1 MDKKIAIYVR
11 VSSRDQAINGFGL
24 DAQEAK
30 CRQYLDLY
38 DKDPNSIV
46 LYKEKGISGKS
57 TNRPQM
63 QEMMKDVRDN
73 KISMIIV
80 YKLDRLTRS
89 VIDTYRLLYE
99 LQEHNCQLIAV
110 IDQLDINSA
119 NGRMIVGILAV
130 FSQWE
135 REVIQERTLDGLQ
148 AMVNQGKY
156 PYAQSPF
163 GWDKD
168 KNKYLSINEFE
179 TNIVNDLADHILDG
193 MSLLE
198 SKTYLFS
205 KYGIKKREETIKK
218 WITRTINSGVF
229 LYHGQTY
236 LDIVPAIM
244 SEEKRLSI
252 IDSIKDHKKLEK
264 DQYYFY
270 GRIYCAKGH
279 KCIQV
284 VTNKHN
290 SNSVDKYFYYFCKDC
305 KKRINQETILVQ
317 ILPQI
322 LSYKND
328 EIKSKEGK
336 VKINLLKNIRRAID
350 ETYESYSS
358 GMIDFAKY
366 IETLTILKKKLS
378 RVSNQISGMKIKTF
392 ESFKQS
398 SPTEKRSLIDSTVKK
413 IIVDMN
419 LKLVIKI
426 IWK

>member
-63 QEMMKDVRDN
+63 QEMMKDVKEN

-89 VIDTYRLLYE
+89 VIDTYKLLYE

-130 FSQWE
+130 FAQWE

-156 PYAQSPF
+156 PYAHSPF
-163 GWDKD
+163 GWNKDQDKF
-168 KNKYLSINEFE
+168 LSVNEFE
-179 TNIVNDLADHILDG
+179 ANVINDLADHVLDG

-205 KYGIKKREETIKK
+205 KYGIRKHEETIKK
-218 WITRTINSGVF
+218 WLTRAMNSGVF
-229 LYHGQTY
+229 QYHGKDY
-236 LDIVPAIM
+236 LDIFPAIM
-244 SEEKRLSI
+244 SEEKRISI
-252 IDSIKDHKKLEK
+252 IDSIKEHKKPEK

-270 GRIYCAKGH
+270 GRIYCTRGH

-284 VTNKHN
+284 VTNKNN
-290 SNSVDKYFYYFCKDC
+290 SNSVDKYYYYYCKEC
-305 KKRINQETILVQ
+305 KKRINQETILKQ

-350 ETYESYSS
+350 QTYESYSS
-358 GMIDFAKY
+358 GLIDFAKY
-366 IETLTILKKKLS
+366 IETLTVLKKKLA
-378 RVSNQISGMKIKTF
+378 RVSNQISGLKIKTF
-392 ESFKQS
+392 ESFRKS
-398 SPTEKRSLIDSTVKK
+398 SATEKRSLVESSIDK
-413 IIVDMN
+413 IIIDMN